1 LENFATEPT
10 KFYQLDISFSILFYK
25 EIVLAGN
32 PKILNVVEPISPNSH
47 ILNSSIQKIPVGWTL
62 VKKSVQPT
70 GTILFNSISF
80 FVVPMFKNHLTIN
93 YFLGSICFNKPIESI
108 VNKLNNQPIE

>member
-1 LENFATEPT
+1 M
-10 KFYQLDISFSILFYK
+10 DISFSILFYK

-47 ILNSSIQKIPVGWTL
+47 ILNSSIQKI
-62 VKKSVQPT
+62 PT